1 MSSNTNIKEESKI
14 KVQKPQMY
22 RVFLINDD
30 YTTMDFVV
38 EVIVKIF
45 HKSVSESTKIMLD
58 VHKLGK
64 GVVGRYTYDIA
75 ETKITQVEFMAKER
89 GFPLKAGMEIE

>member
-1 MSSNTNIKEESKI
+1 MPSKSIFKEESKTKI
-14 KVQKPQMY
+14 KKPSMY

-45 HKSVSESTKIMLD
+45 HKPVAEATRIMMD
-58 VHKLGK
+58 VHRAGK
-64 GVVGRYTYDIA
+64 GIVGVYTYDIA
-75 ETKITQVEFMAKER
+75 ATKVAEVELMAQDR
-89 GFPLKAGMEIE
+89 GFPLKAGMEVE